1 MKEYSAGGII
11 EKDKKLLI
19 VKVCNLS
26 GQCVWTFPKGHL
38 EKGETPLKAALREV
52 QEETGWRC
60 RSLGVLQTVAYK
72 FLRGNKPVDKRV
84 RWYRMELVEK
94 TGAPDVDEILATRW
108 VTRAQARKLLRYPSD
123 MLILESL

>member
-11 EKDKKLLI
+11 ERDAKLLL

-60 RSLGVLQTVAYK
+60 RSLGVLKTVAYK
-72 FLRGNKPVDKRV
+72 FIRSGKPVAKRV
-84 RWYRMELVEK
+84 RWYRMELIEK
-94 TGAPDVDEILATRW
+94 AGKPDADEILNTRW
-108 VTRAQARKLLRYPSD
+108 ASRAQARKLLSYPSD
-123 MLILESL
+123 LKVLESL